1 MVLLLCR
8 FWAGVRVV
16 EAAAP
21 PRDDY
26 CGSRWQLAIEL
37 AAARVV
43 HVPEHLLRRR
53 NCCSLGAMRAD
64 HPGSYLHLSQ
74 PMRLDARPS
83 TYMWPRK
90 QHDVALGDG

>member
-1 MVLLLCR
+1 MSSTRLACL
-8 FWAGVRVV
+8 RVV
-16 EAAAP
+16 SDSFFT
-21 PRDDY
+21 R
-26 CGSRWQLAIEL
+26 SS
-37 AAARVV
+37 
-43 HVPEHLLRRR
+43 RRR

-90 QHDVALGDG
+90 QHDAVPGQATKLVQPSKSEWTLPSTPTTSNMKK